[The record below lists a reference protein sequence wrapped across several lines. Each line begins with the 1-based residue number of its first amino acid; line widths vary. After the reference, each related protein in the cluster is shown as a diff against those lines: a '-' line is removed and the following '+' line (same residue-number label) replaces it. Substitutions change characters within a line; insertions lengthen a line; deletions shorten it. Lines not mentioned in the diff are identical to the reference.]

1 MKARRSHGLRSI
13 AATSV
18 AIGCLT
24 ATAPAGAQ
32 SAEAEGLFNDGNK
45 LMAQGQ
51 IAAACDAFEASNHIE
66 PRAGTL
72 IRLGECRE
80 QNHQLASAW
89 SAYKDALT
97 RVKDPKKRAYATAR
111 AAALEPRISRLTVAV
126 PAESRIEGLALTRG
140 GKPLDPVLWNR
151 ALTVDGGD
159 YVITARAR
167 GREDW
172 RATAHV
178 AIESDKVAI
187 DVPRLKE
194 LSLPAARPAEPPA
207 SSAAQPAPSPATS
220 PAHLPSASRTSSP
233 VASRA
238 PSPPAP
244 RPQPTPGPSPATSP
258 SSASVSRTTSPAAGE
273 LSPASSPGAGPSSPP
288 PGALAPGAPP
298 AGAAAGVY
306 APTTAEVDSRPHGL
320 TPRRKGALVVGAVA
334 VAAAITG
341 VAFGVSSR
349 AKKDDA
355 FKKCPEPSAPC
366 AAADQANALLESSR
380 SRALGANLALGFA
393 AVATIGA
400 AVLYFTGSA
409 DRAGPTRVGIVPS
422 TTSGASV
429 ILEGRF

>member
-1 MKARRSHGLRSI
+1 M
-13 AATSV
+13 
-18 AIGCLT
+18 T

-167 GREDW
+167 GREEW

-194 LSLPAARPAEPPA
+194 LSLPVARPAEPPA
-207 SSAAQPAPSPATS
+207 SSAAQPAPSPAIS
-220 PAHLPSASRTSSP
+220 PVHLPSASRTSSP
-233 VASRA
+233 AASRA
-238 PSPPAP
+238 SSPPAP
-244 RPQPTPGPSPATSP
+244 RSPPISPGPSPATSP
-258 SSASVSRTTSPAAGE
+258 TSPSVSRTTSSATGE
-273 LSPASSPGAGPSSPP
+273 VSPASSPGAGPASPP
-288 PGALAPGAPP
+288 PPPAALAPVAPP
-298 AGAAAGVY
+298 QAGAAARVD
-306 APTTAEVDSRPHGL
+306 APTTGEADSRPHGL
-320 TPRRKGALVVGAVA
+320 TPRRKGALVVGGLA
-334 VAAAITG
+334 VAASITG
-341 VAFGVSSR
+341 IAFGVSSQG
-349 AKKDDA
+349 KKDDA

-380 SRALGANLALGFA
+380 NRALGANVALGFA

-400 AVLYFTGSA
+400 AVLFFTGSA
-409 DRAGPTRVGIVPS
+409 DRAGPTRVGIAPS

-429 ILEGRF
+429 IFEGTF